1 MPEGDV
7 ARKES
12 GLGKTGGPPPKKPD
26 VARNTPWRF
35 SPATKPRLRVG
46 LLLNGPVLP
55 RFNVRIIEDLRASNF
70 IDLALLVYKKD
81 SALEKTTAPQGVA
94 GRVGRRLF
102 DAKLRKHTLYDLYL
116 RFDQRR
122 RGPDDPLENLDCSG
136 ILSGIE
142 STEVEPIGAKF
153 VHRFP
158 PEALERIKVKNLD
171 VLIRFGFNILKG
183 EILTAARFGVWSYHH
198 GDNEFY
204 RGGPPL
210 FWELYERS
218 PLSGVLLQVLTEEL
232 DAGIVLCKSLFATKA
247 TLSMSE
253 NRVAPYSGS
262 TDLVIR
268 KLNELHQFGWEYLL
282 RNAVRPVPYRGKRK
296 LYRSPTNSDMARWL
310 GPVLVKKAMGRLFRR
325 PSVQHW
331 KIAIRL
337 NCRPLFDAG
346 SDGSLQGFRWIEPP
360 KGHFWADP
368 FLLEH
373 DGRRWVFFEDYV
385 YARKRA
391 LIACAELSAG
401 GKLVSPVLCLSNP
414 EHHYSYPYVF
424 RDGGELFM
432 IPEALDAGSIDLYRC
447 DKFPDGWIFQE
458 TLLTGKFVDT
468 SVWNHNGLW
477 WMMTTRADPDS
488 RSACLFLFYAERLTG
503 DWRFHQANP
512 ISTDVRNNRGAGRIF
527 YANGRLIRPSQSCSP
542 VYGYSFTLN
551 EITKLSATEYSEQVL
566 REFRPEPL
574 NMQATHTYNWLPGVE
589 IIDGAR
595 VVPLKKV

>member
-1 MPEGDV
+1 LPEGDV
-7 ARKES
+7 AKKES
-12 GLGKTGGPPPKKPD
+12 GLSTTGGPPPEKPD
-26 VARNTPWRF
+26 VSRNSPWRL
-35 SPATKPRLRVG
+35 SPAAKPPLRVG
-46 LLLNGPVLP
+46 LLLDSSVLP
-55 RFNVRIIEDLRASNF
+55 RFNVRIIEDLRSSNF
-70 IDLALLVYKKD
+70 VDLALLVYKKD
-81 SALEKTTAPQGVA
+81 STLQKTTAPQGLA
-94 GRVGRRLF
+94 GRVARRIF
-102 DAKLRKHTLYDLYL
+102 DSKLRKHTLYDFYL
-116 RFDQRR
+116 RFDQRN
-122 RGPDDPLENLDCSG
+122 RGHDDPLENLDCSG
-136 ILSGIE
+136 LLSGIE
-142 STEVEPIGAKF
+142 SIEVEPIGAKF

-158 PEALERIKVKNLD
+158 SEALDRIKAKNLD

-247 TLSMSE
+247 TLSVSE

-268 KLNELHQFGWEYLL
+268 KLNELHQFGWEHLL
-282 RNAVRPVPYRGKRK
+282 RNAVPPAPYRGKRK

-310 GPVLVKKAMGRLFRR
+310 GPVLLEKAMGRPFRR
-325 PSVQHW
+325 RSVQHW

-337 NCRPLFDAG
+337 NSRPLFDAA
-346 SDGSLQGFRWIEPP
+346 SDNSFQGFRWIEPQ

-373 DGRRWVFFEDYV
+373 EGRRWVFFEDYV
-385 YARKRA
+385 YARRRA
-391 LIACAELSAG
+391 FIACAELAAD
-401 GKLVSPVLCLSNP
+401 GKLVSPVPCMSSP

-424 RDGGELFM
+424 RDGEELFM
-432 IPEALDAGSIDLYRC
+432 IPEAHDTGSIVLYRC
-447 DKFPDGWIFQE
+447 DKFPDSWIFQE
-458 TLLTGKFVDT
+458 TLLIGKFVDT
-468 SVWNHNGLW
+468 SVWRHNGLW

-503 DWRFHQANP
+503 NWRFHPANP

-527 YANGRLIRPSQSCSP
+527 YTKGRLIRPSQSCSP

-551 EITKLSATEYSEQVL
+551 EITSLSATEYSEQAL

-589 IIDGAR
+589 IIDGAS
-595 VVPLKKV
+595 VVPLRKV